1 MRKILGEWL
10 TARPRLRQSLLSLA
24 LIAAAL
30 VPGDRI
36 FLWIETAAAQSGSI
50 FGVIQPNRTGLEIWQ
65 DLNVPTARYLHS
77 AGTLCG
83 TTATAATATG
93 TAEQTLGTCSVGA
106 GALDIVGRRIHVHAS
121 FSAAANGNNKTFKC
135 YFGASVI
142 SSGVVTPNAKN
153 GDCDL
158 YIVKTGTSTQ
168 IVSGKM
174 TVDTTAITG
183 YVNTASAET
192 DTAAI
197 VIKFTGTDGTSS
209 AGDIV
214 MNDLTAEY
222 QN

>member
-1 MRKILGEWL
+1 MKFLDSH
-10 TARPRLRQSLLSLA
+10 PRLK
-24 LIAAAL
+24 AAL
-30 VPGDRI
+30 VWSMLTGLLFLPGDRLLLPSI
-36 FLWIETAAAQSGSI
+36 VAAAQNVYGT
-50 FGVIQPNRTGLEIWQ
+50 IQPNRTGAELDQ
-65 DLNVPTARYLHS
+65 DLSSPTARFLHMP
-77 AGTLCG
+77 GILGG

-93 TAEQTLGTCSVGA
+93 TSEQTLGSFTVA
-106 GALDIVGRRIHVHAS
+106 ANALDIVGRRVHVHAS

-142 SSGVVTPNAKN
+142 SSGVLTTNAKN

-158 YIVKTGTSTQ
+158 YIVKTGSSTQ

-174 TVDTTAITG
+174 TVDTTPITG
-183 YVNTASAET
+183 YVNTTSAET

-197 VIKFTGTDGTSS
+197 TIKFTGTDGTSS

-214 MNDLTAEY
+214 MNDLWAEF